1 MQNTIPILF
10 QYQTTERC
18 LYHWDISLTYHPE
31 QWTCQKQSHFTPAA
45 TSDPQTGKEKNMSWH
60 VCKHLKSFR
69 GSNHYQ
75 DCIFSNFFVMNLLA
89 KWKAKL
95 NVVYEKLVDGTLQ
108 HQSTDL
114 GILRYYMK
122 LNFFMC
128 VLMYSQKKK
137 KNTACFW
144 KPRMLYEASDN
155 VYHCVGHRVSG

>member
-1 MQNTIPILF
+1 MLVPLRHFSYISPR
-10 QYQTTERC
+10 TT
-18 LYHWDISLTYHPE
+18 DISKTKPLP
-31 QWTCQKQSHFTPAA
+31 TCCHIRPSNW
-45 TSDPQTGKEKNMSWH
+45 KEKNTSWH

-108 HQSTDL
+108 HQNTDL
-114 GILRYYMK
+114 GILRYHMK
-122 LNFFMC
+122 LNFFIC

-137 KNTACFW
+137 KKKTARFW

-155 VYHCVGHRVSG
+155 VYHCVGHRVSA